1 MKRALLFPMLL
12 VLTVL
17 GLAAQKPI
25 AGQFT
30 GIMVPQY
37 STAGGSGTI
46 RLPVVFKATINSLL
60 PNTQY
65 KYMVRAMKIADTG
78 LITASGAGT
87 GIWLDSSGQWRAN
100 SNTSLT
106 GAGQHDT
113 FTTDF
118 GGTFTGWFGF
128 SQSSNAI
135 FNDGLN
141 IYPLLHLQAI
151 SPGAV
156 VEKHYLTDSIR
167 CVAFGTTSTKAT
179 AIWGKSLAPA
189 KSMVA
194 LFDNVEGTGRPI
206 SMTFVEGSGITPA
219 SLATFYST
227 DVLGKGGNWGTS
239 IPNKLTDGI
248 RRVANFSLKTG
259 QEIYASLDSNGV
271 WGWGSTTKST
281 ISTSGGSA
289 TPVALTE
296 EECAL
301 VQPDFQFWLRSSTV
315 GEGDGKALLV
325 VRRRYANDFA
335 SSVTMGY
342 VSGTAD
348 SGTSKDLVLRPR
360 TIVFKPGYVA
370 FDSSYA
376 VINDDNLVEGTEIA
390 TISLTNPQK
399 GSIGLERTHSLNIT
413 DNDAANVGF
422 GTTFLNIKESAGK
435 AIIKVK
441 MDKAL
446 NTAATVRI
454 LVKSRGD
461 STFIPGEFR
470 LGKTNTDTTISL
482 GKSSGPDSLVFFARV
497 IDEIDVDPN
506 DTIVLALRVSGT
518 SLALAGDSLMTIIM
532 RDNDRPPVFSFS
544 KTAFTISEKAGTARI
559 RVNVAS
565 QNDAQ
570 SDFILRYSPS
580 KSTTTEG
587 SDLTFN
593 PSSKIYSVG
602 ANDPDSFI
610 ISIPVIDDELY
621 EGNEK
626 MVFTMSSLT
635 NSTIGK
641 PDTLTITLTSDDL
654 PVYKIRNITTEKTAG
669 VADSLNKRCRIYGVV
684 HGVNTR
690 SAGLQFTVM
699 DTSGGIQVF
708 SPSATF
714 GYTVKEGDSIMVQ
727 GSVGQFQGTTQLQ
740 FLDTIRRL
748 STTGRVR
755 SPRIIST
762 LDESAESQV
771 VRVDKVRLVNIADWP
786 TVPLA
791 ANGFKQLQVTN
802 GLKNYTISIDAE
814 TTVDGTP
821 APVGYFNIAGIGGQF
836 DNKTPF
842 DSAYVIV
849 PRYIGD
855 ITNLTVPVISF
866 SATAGTSNE
875 NDDSSVMVTINVA
888 NANAQVNFKL
898 AIKGGTATSNA
909 DYNFSAKDISMP
921 AGTTSFKFKV
931 DLFDDNLSEGDET
944 LLLSIRNNN
953 WGTEIGADSVYT
965 LTLKDNETNS
975 IQDLYAGSM
984 TVYPNPVRGNTVH
997 FELREPAMR
1006 IELCDARGAVVAK
1019 GDASAKTGTLNTEGL
1034 SSGLYLVRAICADG
1048 RWYDCKVVID

>member
-1 MKRALLFPMLL
+1 MKRRLFFPMLL
-12 VLTVL
+12 VLSSL

-30 GIMVPQY
+30 GLLVPQY
-37 STAGGSGTI
+37 STAGGSGSI
-46 RLPVVFKATINSLL
+46 RLPVVFKATINNLL

-78 LITASGAGT
+78 LITAAGAGT

-100 SNTSLT
+100 SSTSLT
-106 GAGQHDT
+106 AAGQHDT

-128 SQSSNAI
+128 AQSGNAI
-135 FNDGLN
+135 FNAGQS
-141 IYPLLHLQAI
+141 IYPLIHMQAI
-151 SPGAV
+151 SPGSM

-167 CVAFGTTSTKAT
+167 CISFGTGSTNGT

-194 LFDNVEGTGRPI
+194 LFDNIQGTGRPI
-206 SMTFVEGSGITPA
+206 SMTYVEGAGITPG
-219 SLATFYST
+219 SLATFYT
-227 DVLGKGGNWGTS
+227 NEVLGKGGYWATS
-239 IPNKLTDGI
+239 IPNNLSDGI
-248 RRVANFSLKTG
+248 QRVANYSLKTG
-259 QEIYASLDSNGV
+259 QELYASLDSNGV
-271 WGWGSTTKST
+271 WGWGSTQKST
-281 ISTSGGSA
+281 VSTSGGSA

-301 VQPDFQFWLRSSTV
+301 VQPDFQFWLRSSSI

-348 SGTSKDLVLRPR
+348 SGITKDLVLRPR
-360 TIVFKPGYVA
+360 TITFNPGYTA
-370 FDSSYA
+370 LDSSYA
-376 VINDDNLVEGTEIA
+376 VINNDNLVEGTEIA
-390 TISLTNPQK
+390 TISLSNPQR
-399 GSIGLERTHSLNIT
+399 GGIGLERTHSLNII
-413 DNDAANVGF
+413 DNDAANVSF
-422 GTTFLNIKESAGK
+422 GSSFVNIKESAGK
-435 AIIKVK
+435 VSIKVK

-446 NTAATVRI
+446 NNPASVRI
-454 LVKSRGD
+454 LVKSKGD
-461 STFIPGEFR
+461 STLIPNEFR
-470 LGKTNTDTTISL
+470 LGKTNTDTTINL
-482 GKSSGPDSLVFFARV
+482 GSSAGPDSLVFFARV
-497 IDEIDVDPN
+497 IDETVVDPN
-506 DTIVLALRVSGT
+506 DTVVLVLRISGS
-518 SLALAGDSLMTIIM
+518 SLALAKDSVMTIIM
-532 RDNDRPPVFSFS
+532 RDNDRPPVVSFNQN
-544 KTAFTISEKAGTARI
+544 TMNLSEKAGSAKIRI
-559 RVNVAS
+559 NIAN
-565 QNDAQ
+565 QNDVQ
-570 SDFILRYSPS
+570 SDFILRFAPAL
-580 KSTTTEG
+580 STTTEG
-587 SDLTFN
+587 SDFSFN
-593 PSSKIYSVG
+593 PYSKIYSVG
-602 ANDPDSFI
+602 ASDPDSLI
-610 ISIPVIDDELY
+610 ISIPLIDDELY

-626 MVFTMSSLT
+626 LVFTLSPLT
-635 NSTIGK
+635 NSQIGK
-641 PDTLTITLTSDDL
+641 PDTLSISLSSDDL

-690 SAGLQFTVM
+690 VAGLQFTVI
-699 DTSGGIQVF
+699 DTTGGIQVF
-708 SPSATF
+708 SPSGTF

-755 SPRIIST
+755 APRIIST

-771 VRVDKVRLVNIADWP
+771 VRVDRVRLVNVADWP
-786 TVPLA
+786 AVPLS

-802 GLKNYTISIDAE
+802 GVKTYTLSIDAE
-814 TTVDGTP
+814 TNVDGTP
-821 APVGYFNIAGIGGQF
+821 APAGYFNIAGIGGQF

-855 ITNLTVPVISF
+855 VTNLTVPVISF
-866 SATAGTSNE
+866 STTSGTSNE
-875 NDDSSVMVTINVA
+875 QDDSSVMITINVA
-888 NANAQVNFKL
+888 NANAQVNFRL

-909 DYNFSAKDISMP
+909 DYNFAAKDIALP
-921 AGTTSFKFKV
+921 AGTTSYKFKV

-953 WGTEIGADSVYT
+953 WGTEIGTDSVYT

-975 IQDLYAGSM
+975 VQELYAGNLSI
-984 TVYPNPVRGNTVH
+984 YPNPVRGHAVH
-997 FELREPAMR
+997 FELLEPAIR
-1006 IELCDARGAVVAK
+1006 IELCDARGAVLVV
-1019 GDASAKTGTLNTEGL
+1019 GDAATKTGTLNTEGL

-1048 RWYDCKVVID
+1048 RWYAARLTVQ

>member
-12 VLTVL
+12 ILSVL

-30 GIMVPQY
+30 GILVPQY

-46 RLPVVFKATINSLL
+46 RLPVVFKASINNLL

-78 LITASGAGT
+78 LTTAAGAGT
-87 GIWLDSSGQWRAN
+87 GIWLDTSGQWRTN

-106 GAGQHDT
+106 TAGQHDT

-118 GGTFTGWFGF
+118 GGTYTGWFGF
-128 SQSSNAI
+128 CQSSNAI

-141 IYPLLHLQAI
+141 VYPLLQLQAI
-151 SPGAV
+151 SPGSV

-194 LFDNVEGTGRPI
+194 LFDNIQGTGRPI
-206 SMTFVEGSGITPA
+206 AMTYVEGAGITPA
-219 SLATFYST
+219 SLATFYTT
-227 DVLGKGGNWGTS
+227 DILGKGGNWGTS
-239 IPNKLTDGI
+239 IPNKLTNGI
-248 RRVANFSLKTG
+248 RRIGNYSLKTG
-259 QEIYASLDSNGV
+259 QELYANLDSNGV

-281 ISTSGGSA
+281 VGATGGSA
-289 TPVALTE
+289 TPIALTE

-301 VQPDFQFWLRSSTV
+301 VQPDFQFWLRNSTV
-315 GEGDGKALLV
+315 GEADGKALLV
-325 VRRRYANDFA
+325 VRRRYANDFT

-348 SGTSKDLVLRPR
+348 TGTNKDLVLRPK
-360 TIVFKPGYVA
+360 TINFKPGYTA

-376 VINDDNLVEGTEIA
+376 IINDDNLVEGTEIA
-390 TISLTNPQK
+390 TISLSNPQK
-399 GSIGLERTHSLNIT
+399 GSIGLERTHSLTIT
-413 DNDAANVGF
+413 DNDAANVSF
-422 GTTFLNIKESAGK
+422 GTKLLNIKESAGK

-446 NTAATVRI
+446 NTPATVRI
-454 LVKSRGD
+454 LVKYKGD
-461 STFIPGEFR
+461 STLIPDEFR
-470 LGKTNTDTTISL
+470 LGKTYTDTTISL
-482 GKSSGPDSLVFFARV
+482 GKSTGPDSLVFFARV
-497 IDEIDVDPN
+497 IDETVVDPN
-506 DTIVLALRVSGT
+506 DTVVLALRVSGT

-532 RDNDRPPVFSFS
+532 RDNDRPPVFSF
-544 KTAFTISEKAGTARI
+544 KNTAITLSEKAGTAKIRI
-559 RVNVAS
+559 GIAN
-565 QNDAQ
+565 QNDQQ
-570 SDFILRYSPS
+570 SDFILRFSPS
-580 KSTTTEG
+580 KSTATEG
-587 SDLTFN
+587 SDFTFN
-593 PSSKIYSVG
+593 PSSKIYSV
-602 ANDPDSFI
+602 AATDPDSFTV
-610 ISIPVIDDELY
+610 SIPLIDDELY

-626 MVFTMSSLT
+626 MVFTMSPLT
-635 NSTIGK
+635 NSQIGK
-641 PDTLTITLTSDDL
+641 PDTLVITLTSDDL

-690 SAGLQFTVM
+690 VTGLQFTVI

-708 SPSATF
+708 SPTGTF

-748 STTGRVR
+748 STTGRIR
-755 SPRIIST
+755 NPRIVST
-762 LDESAESQV
+762 LDESIESQV
-771 VRVDKVRLVNIADWP
+771 VRVDRVRLVNVADWP

-791 ANGFKQLQVTN
+791 ANGFKQLQVSN
-802 GLKNYTISIDAE
+802 GVKTYTISIDAE
-814 TTVDGTP
+814 TNVDGTTAP
-821 APVGYFNIAGIGGQF
+821 AGYFNIAGIGGQF
-836 DNKTPF
+836 DSKSPF
-842 DSAYVIV
+842 DSGYVIV

-866 SATAGTSNE
+866 ATVAGTSNE
-875 NDDSSVMVTINVA
+875 QDDSSVMITINVA

-909 DYNFSAKDISMP
+909 DYNFAAKDISLP

-965 LTLKDNETNS
+965 LTLKDNESNS
-975 IQDLYAGSM
+975 VQDLYAGSM
-984 TVYPNPVRGNTVH
+984 QVYPNPVRGSAVQ
-997 FELREPAMR
+997 FSLPEPAVR
-1006 IELCDARGAVVAK
+1006 VELCDARGVVVTTNTT
-1019 GDASAKTGTLNTEGL
+1019 GEKTGSLSTTGL
-1034 SSGLYLVRAICADG
+1034 SSGLYLVRAVCADG
-1048 RWYDCKVVID
+1048 RWYSARLNVQ